1 MENFNGNMPFE
12 VLRKMPKKIPN
23 TVSFNGCINVIT
35 NPYHFDK
42 IYWEW
47 LADEP
52 NVYLAIGCHPQDS
65 MKMKE
70 MDFVHLENSM
80 EHPKVVALGEFGLD
94 EKWAERGI
102 LMDTQKDVFRSQVQ
116 MALKVNKPM
125 VLHLR
130 GYGAL
135 DSAKYI
141 LEEENVPKNW
151 PIHLHAFTYSIDIC
165 KEWAEEYTSMKF
177 GLVSENFDPEIVK
190 NMPLNRLLLETDS
203 PYFYPKELGNK
214 GISIPN
220 YISFV
225 AKEIAHYKGIETYDV
240 LDANLDNVNE
250 LYNIPSRNVIQKSE
264 KSK

>member
-1 MENFNGNMPFE
+1 
-12 VLRKMPKKIPN
+12 
-23 TVSFNGCINVIT
+23 
-35 NPYHFDK
+35 
-42 IYWEW
+42 
-47 LADEP
+47 
-52 NVYLAIGCHPQDS
+52 
-65 MKMKE
+65 
-70 MDFVHLENSM
+70 M

-264 KSK
+264 KNKKSFKEKRKEYRNQWKSENNSDTTNTEEQYPPYKPKKYDKRKEYEDYKES